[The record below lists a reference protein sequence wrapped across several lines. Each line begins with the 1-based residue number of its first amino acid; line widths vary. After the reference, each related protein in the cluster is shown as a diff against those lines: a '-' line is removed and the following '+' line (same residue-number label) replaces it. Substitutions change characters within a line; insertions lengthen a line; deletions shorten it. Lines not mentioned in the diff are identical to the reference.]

1 MSIPKME
8 RISWADIPKELIDV
22 AENLLRAALRDE
34 ELCFIIQYDVCV
46 GLSKGSLAQD
56 YEILFDWDDLSDLG
70 LMVLVNNVVFHPA
83 NFAAFREP
91 GAGISPGFLVADEP
105 WTYAPEVLRE
115 GKQNASSNSINI
127 MGWNA

>member
-22 AENLLRAALRDE
+22 AECLLRAALRDE
-34 ELCFIIQYDVCV
+34 DLCFIIQHDVCL
-46 GLSKGSLAQD
+46 GLSKDNLAQD

-70 LMVLVNNVVFHPA
+70 LVVLVNNVVFHPA
-83 NFAAFREP
+83 NFAMFREA
-91 GAGISPGFLVADEP
+91 GAGVSPGFLVADEP
-105 WTYAPEVLRE
+105 WTFAPEVLRE
-115 GKQNASSNSINI
+115 GKQKASANSINI